1 MIRLKSSVISHVV
14 HHFRQAPS
22 ARDMQSADDDES
34 GVEGRVAIAQ
44 VTVERI
50 KLTRLNRTLFRG

>member
-1 MIRLKSSVISHVV
+1 MLKSSVISHVE

-22 ARDMQSADDDES
+22 ASDMQGADNEES

-44 VTVERI
+44 VTVECI
-50 KLTRLNRTLFRG
+50 KLTEINRTLFRG